1 MNMTHRINLGLQ
13 ILPITESTHC
23 YQIIDQCINMIQASG
38 IQHQVTA
45 FETILEGTYIE
56 VMELVSKIHDFSLT
70 QTEELVINIRMHS
83 KASGDVQAIDKTKK
97 FQ

>member
-1 MNMTHRINLGLQ
+1 MTYKINLGLQ
-13 ILPITESTHC
+13 ILPITESTRC
-23 YQIIDQCINMIQASG
+23 YQIIDQCIHIIQTSG

-45 FETILEGTYIE
+45 FETILEGTYVE

-83 KASGDVQAIDKTKK
+83 KANSDVHAIDKTKK
-97 FQ
+97 FS